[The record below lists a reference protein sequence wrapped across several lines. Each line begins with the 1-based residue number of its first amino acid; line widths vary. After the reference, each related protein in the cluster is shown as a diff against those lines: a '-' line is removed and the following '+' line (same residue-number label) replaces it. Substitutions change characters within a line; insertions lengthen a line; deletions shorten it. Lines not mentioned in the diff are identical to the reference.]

1 MAADGV
7 LRLTRDSCAF
17 ETTSPAAWG
26 QTVSESFL
34 GLNFEGHSAGAFHAS
49 IRVQQESGIR
59 FADVGATGH
68 RGTRNSAE
76 IADGSRNYVFIS
88 LRNGAAAFSQEG
100 RTAELEPGD
109 CVVYDSTLP
118 FIAEV
123 PRRFMTQMISFPK
136 SLAGIPGRQVE
147 ELFARPIRSSVPLA
161 SAVSTALESLS
172 PHLRTLSASS
182 RSRALDGAVALISA
196 LLFEQLGISPDESA
210 RGARFE
216 QLTKY
221 IETHLGDADLGPRRL
236 AAEHFVSLRL
246 VHHIFAEQG
255 TTVGGWIRERRLERI
270 RRELALPELR
280 STPVLTIAERT
291 GVRNASYLNKLFRE
305 RYGETPA
312 RYRRRLLG

>member
-1 MAADGV
+1 M
-7 LRLTRDSCAF
+7 
-17 ETTSPAAWG
+17 
-26 QTVSESFL
+26 
-34 GLNFEGHSAGAFHAS
+34 
-49 IRVQQESGIR
+49 
-59 FADVGATGH
+59 
-68 RGTRNSAE
+68 
-76 IADGSRNYVFIS
+76 FIS

-210 RGARFE
+210 RGARFD